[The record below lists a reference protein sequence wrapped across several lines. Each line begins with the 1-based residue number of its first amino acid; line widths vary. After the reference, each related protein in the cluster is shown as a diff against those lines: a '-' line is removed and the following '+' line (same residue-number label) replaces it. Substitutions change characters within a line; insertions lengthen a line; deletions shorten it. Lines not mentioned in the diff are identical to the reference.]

1 MGIGNMITKLFNKK
15 ESNEKTVISKDGYQ
29 DFDSIIPSPKLRTKS
44 FLINRTINFYSH
56 NSGKPGK
63 KSDSETSAGEE

>member
-1 MGIGNMITKLFNKK
+1 MGIGNMITRLFNKK
-15 ESNEKTVISKDGYQ
+15 ESTGNTAISKDGYD

-56 NSGKPGK
+56 NSGK
-63 KSDSETSAGEE
+63 KSETETSAGDK